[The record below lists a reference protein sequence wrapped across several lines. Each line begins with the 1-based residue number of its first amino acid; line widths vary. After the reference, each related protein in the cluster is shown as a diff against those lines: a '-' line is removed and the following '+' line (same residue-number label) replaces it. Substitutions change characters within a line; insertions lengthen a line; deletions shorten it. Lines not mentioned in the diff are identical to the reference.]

1 MQTALPPKFFLIAMT
16 YSRKKEATPLGE
28 AFQDLLKSYR
38 LEDTYQEK
46 VLLASWSKLMGKTIA
61 DRTSNLYIKDKK
73 LFVKITSG
81 PVKKEL
87 QLNKSKVIALI
98 EAEVGKGIVDEVVFL

>member
-1 MQTALPPKFFLIAMT
+1 MT
-16 YSRKKEATPLGE
+16 YPRKKDAAPLAD
-28 AFQDLLKSYR
+28 AFQDLLKAYR

-46 VLLASWSKLMGKTIA
+46 LLISLWPELVGKTIA
-61 DRTSNLYIKDKK
+61 DRSSNVYIKDKK
-73 LFVKITSG
+73 LFVKISSG

-98 EAEVGKGIVDEVVFL
+98 ESQIGKGIVEDVIFL

>member
-1 MQTALPPKFFLIAMT
+1 MT
-16 YSRKKEATPLGE
+16 YPRKKDAAPMAD
-28 AFQDLLKSYR
+28 AFQDLLKAYR

-46 VLLASWSKLMGKTIA
+46 LLISSWPELVGKTIA
-61 DRTSNLYIKDKK
+61 DRTSNVYIKDKK

-81 PVKKEL
+81 PVRKEL

-98 EAEVGKGIVDEVVFL
+98 ESQIGKGIVEDVVFL

>member
-1 MQTALPPKFFLIAMT
+1 MT
-16 YSRKKEATPLGE
+16 YSRKKDATPLGE
-28 AFQDLLKSYR
+28 ALQDLLKSYR

-46 VLLASWSKLMGKTIA
+46 VLLASWPKLMGKTIA
-61 DRTSNLYIKDKK
+61 DRTGNLYIKDKK

-98 EAEVGKGIVDEVVFL
+98 ETEVGKGIVDDVVFL